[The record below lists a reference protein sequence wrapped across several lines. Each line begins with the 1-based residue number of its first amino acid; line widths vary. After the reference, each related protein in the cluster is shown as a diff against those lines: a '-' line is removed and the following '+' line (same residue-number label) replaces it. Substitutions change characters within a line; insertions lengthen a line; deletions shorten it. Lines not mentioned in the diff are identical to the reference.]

1 MSTDQPRHTSRSGVF
16 ADLGPDIRLGLRNLV
31 RRPGFAAIVVLT
43 LSVGIGATTAMY
55 STIDAVLLSRLRFEE
70 PDRLVLGRGTDTNN
84 LIPQVSGYDYY
95 DYREQNQTFESL
107 AALTNF
113 TVPVTILGEAEPER
127 VTATL
132 VTWDFFQTLGVAPEA
147 GRLFSA
153 EEAAEGRDTSLLIS
167 HSYWQSRFGGSPE
180 AVGSTLNLSLG
191 GPHTVIGVMPAGF
204 HFLRDSDIWRLTYRD
219 GPAANARRF
228 HNLVVIGRLKPE
240 TTLQQAQSEMDAISK
255 RLEELYPD
263 TNQNK
268 ALLLTGLH
276 EALVENVR
284 RSLLMLMAASIL
296 VLLLACGNASS
307 LLLARGQGR
316 TVEIAVRSAMG
327 ASRWRLI
334 RLLLTESMLMA
345 LVAGALGLGFAHLL
359 QSLLTRLLPMGN
371 IGVGRPPIDTPVLLF
386 TLGISIL
393 TGIVFATIPALRAS
407 SIELAQHL
415 SSGGRRTT
423 SDRRTTYLRN
433 AIVVLQVA
441 VSVMLLI
448 GAGLLMRSLANQM
461 QVDFGFEAANLLT
474 AEVELPEEGYPEPA
488 QRIAFF
494 TSLVEEVEAVPGV
507 EGVGLVN
514 RLPIRDSAGDTYIHP
529 VGQPPESRDN
539 RISADFRLML
549 PGYLAT
555 MKIPLLAGRDIA
567 ASDGPR
573 SEPVMIL
580 SDSLSRVLFADSDPI
595 GQEVVVDAGRPVTL
609 RVIGIAAD
617 ARLNSVRSSPRHS
630 MYASYPQLP
639 MERMKL
645 AVRTAGSPTELIGPI
660 RGILARKDR
669 NIPLAEPA
677 SMDSIIDEAIAD
689 SRVVTLSLGVFS
701 AIALLLSLVGLY
713 GVLSYFVNER
723 HQEIGVRMALG
734 ANAREVVRFVLS
746 RAMAMV
752 AIGLMFGLVGS
763 FWASRLIRRLLFEVE
778 SADPSTLGAVTL
790 SFVVVAL
797 MTCSLPAWRAAR
809 VDPASAL
816 QAE

>member
-1 MSTDQPRHTSRSGVF
+1 M
-16 ADLGPDIRLGLRNLV
+16 
-31 RRPGFAAIVVLT
+31 
-43 LSVGIGATTAMY
+43 
-55 STIDAVLLSRLRFEE
+55 
-70 PDRLVLGRGTDTNN
+70 
-84 LIPQVSGYDYY
+84 
-95 DYREQNQTFESL
+95 
-107 AALTNF
+107 
-113 TVPVTILGEAEPER
+113 
-127 VTATL
+127 
-132 VTWDFFQTLGVAPEA
+132 
-147 GRLFSA
+147 
-153 EEAAEGRDTSLLIS
+153 
-167 HSYWQSRFGGSPE
+167 
-180 AVGSTLNLSLG
+180 
-191 GPHTVIGVMPAGF
+191 
-204 HFLRDSDIWRLTYRD
+204 
-219 GPAANARRF
+219 
-228 HNLVVIGRLKPE
+228 
-240 TTLQQAQSEMDAISK
+240 
-255 RLEELYPD
+255 
-263 TNQNK
+263 
-268 ALLLTGLH
+268 
-276 EALVENVR
+276 
-284 RSLLMLMAASIL
+284 
-296 VLLLACGNASS
+296 
-307 LLLARGQGR
+307 
-316 TVEIAVRSAMG
+316 
-327 ASRWRLI
+327 
-334 RLLLTESMLMA
+334 
-345 LVAGALGLGFAHLL
+345 
-359 QSLLTRLLPMGN
+359 
-371 IGVGRPPIDTPVLLF
+371 
-386 TLGISIL
+386 
-393 TGIVFATIPALRAS
+393 
-407 SIELAQHL
+407 
-415 SSGGRRTT
+415 
-423 SDRRTTYLRN
+423 
-433 AIVVLQVA
+433 VLQVA

-448 GAGLLMRSLANQM
+448 GAGLLMRSLANQVE
-461 QVDFGFEAANLLT
+461 VDLGFEATNLLT
-474 AEVELPEEGYPEPA
+474 AEVELPEESYPEPA

-677 SMDSIIDEAIAD
+677 SMDSIINEAIAD